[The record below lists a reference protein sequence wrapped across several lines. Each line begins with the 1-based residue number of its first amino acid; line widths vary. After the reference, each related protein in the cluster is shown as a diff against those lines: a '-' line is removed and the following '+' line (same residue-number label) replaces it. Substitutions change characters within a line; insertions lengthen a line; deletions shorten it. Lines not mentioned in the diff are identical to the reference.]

1 MNNLI
6 IDIDLDNHTISQ
18 TDTGIDN
25 LTNCIQVK
33 VTKNKDLT
41 SFNLSV
47 NINSIDGAPSRNI
60 EIPAI
65 GTTLIKT
72 DLDVLQFV
80 DHIFIPDKQYVIDV
94 LYSYEGNTYQ
104 NTFNFTGTRPPKPFN
119 SWLWNTVSGWQAPV
133 APPENA
139 GDISKGELYSWDED
153 NLTWVPLGGYTV
165 E

>member
-25 LTNCIQVK
+25 LTNCIQFK

-47 NINSIDGAPSRNI
+47 NINSIDGVPSRNI
-60 EIPAI
+60 EIPAA
-65 GTTLIKT
+65 GTMLITT

-119 SWLWNTVSGWQAPV
+119 SWTWDGQTWRAPV
-133 APPENA
+133 ELPPNA
-139 GDISKGELYSWDED
+139 GDISKGELYTWDED
-153 NLTWVPLGGYTV
+153 NLAWVPLGGYTV